1 MFLYHYGTRQQIGG
15 RGLPSR
21 QGKKIQ
27 GYAEIVNQQRAEE
40 VVLEKKSVWLT
51 TRTILNVLMAL
62 LGVN

>member
-40 VVLEKKSVWLT
+40 VVLEKRVC
-51 TRTILNVLMAL
+51 
-62 LGVN
+62 G